1 MDLSDAAH
9 LLGMDLRPSDWYD
22 DDPTP
27 PYVTDEAV
35 EALAADPRWP
45 WMLPYDGDTEY
56 PTIEDAFGTITTD
69 VGNLEDYA
77 PGGDH
82 QLVIRYDTLT
92 DLEARLI
99 AMAVGQFI
107 RSKTPA
113 HNITTT
119 YTKEG

>member
-9 LLGMDLRPSDWYD
+9 ILGMDLRPTSWYD
-22 DDPTP
+22 DDPQP
-27 PYVTDEAV
+27 VPSGYTDEDV
-35 EALAADPRWP
+35 ESGAIE
-45 WMLPYDGDTEY
+45 GY
-56 PTIEDAFGTITTD
+56 PVHEDAFGTVWAD
-69 VGNLEDYA
+69 LGPMDP

-82 QLVIRYDTLT
+82 CLVIRYDTIT
-92 DLEARLI
+92 DLEANLI

>member
-9 LLGMDLRPSDWYD
+9 ILGMDLKPADWFD
-22 DDPTP
+22 DDPQP
-27 PYVTDEAV
+27 IHMTDEA
-35 EALAADPRWP
+35 
-45 WMLPYDGDTEY
+45 
-56 PTIEDAFGTITTD
+56 IEDAFGTMTRE

-82 QLVIRYDTLT
+82 MLVIRYDTIT
-92 DLEARLI
+92 DLEANLI

-119 YTKEG
+119 YTREG